1 VSYES
6 YDDYSRVAAYTA
18 VVPIAISVCR
28 GGSFYSVKM
37 PVERGFGSKGGFS
50 CNALVTGLHVR
61 DQLGL
66 LNEENARLDALQ
78 ACHHL
83 LA

>member
-1 VSYES
+1 
-6 YDDYSRVAAYTA
+6 
-18 VVPIAISVCR
+18 VPIAISVCR
-28 GGSFYSVKM
+28 GGSFYSAKM
-37 PVERGFGSKGGFS
+37 PVESYFGSKGGLS
-50 CNALVTGLHVR
+50 CNALATGLHVR
-61 DQLGL
+61 DQLGR